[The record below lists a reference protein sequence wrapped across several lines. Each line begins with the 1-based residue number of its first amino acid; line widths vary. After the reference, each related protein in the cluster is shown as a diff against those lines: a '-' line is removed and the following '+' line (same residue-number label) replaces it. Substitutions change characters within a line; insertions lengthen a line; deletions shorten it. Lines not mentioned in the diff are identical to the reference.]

1 MGRPGA
7 HSRRGPGD
15 GNGRGAHGRLDGPR
29 GPRQDAGDGAGPL
42 LVARAAGPLAKRR
55 DVRTHPAR
63 RRRLC
68 GLRSRHPPGP
78 GAPGRSRLPHGGAD
92 LLLHPA
98 RGGGARAPVAQGG
111 ATGRLLHRVA
121 LRARRG
127 ADLPEDR
134 RGGDRGGD
142 GGPRRRGRRARRVG
156 GGRSLVSQHGPPRLS
171 RHPAAPGLRRARAAP
186 RGEEHG
192 MRSPALAPMAFPF
205 LALVAAGCSA
215 GRIESGVYY
224 SSKGYHVS
232 LPPSGWSVTRGG
244 AADLELQRMTP
255 PGGMLADATC
265 EGKETRRPL
274 DVLTRHL
281 TFGLKERVVEESGP
295 LTVGGRPAQRAVL
308 RGSMDGTPVEVEAIV
323 VKGDQCVYDFLY
335 VAPPEAFESGREDFR
350 AFVES
355 VNGSAR

>member
-15 GNGRGAHGRLDGPR
+15 GDGRGAHGRLDGPR
-29 GPRQDAGDGAGPL
+29 GPRQDAHDGAGPL
-42 LVARAAGPLAKRR
+42 LVARAAGPLAQRR

-68 GLRSRHPPGP
+68 RLRSRHPPGP
-78 GAPGRSRLPHGGAD
+78 GAPGRRRLPHGRAD
-92 LLLHPA
+92 LLLHPAHGKRVSVPAAAGPGPA

-111 ATGRLLHRVA
+111 ASGRLLHRVA

-134 RGGDRGGD
+134 GGGDRGGD
-142 GGPRRRGRRARRVG
+142 GGPRGRGWRARRFE
-156 GGRSLVSQHGPPRLS
+156 GGRSLVPQHGPPRLS

-186 RGEEHG
+186 WREEPG
-192 MRSPALAPMAFPF
+192 MRSPALGPAFLL
-205 LALVAAGCSA
+205 LAFVAAGCSA

-232 LPPSGWSVTRGG
+232 LPSPGWSVKRGG
-244 AADLELQRMTP
+244 AADLELQRATP
-255 PGGMLADATC
+255 PG
-265 EGKETRRPL
+265 
-274 DVLTRHL
+274 
-281 TFGLKERVVEESGP
+281 GP
-295 LTVGGRPAQRAVL
+295 LTVGGRSAQRAVL
-308 RGSMDGTPVEVEAIV
+308 RGSLDGTPVEVEAIV
-323 VKGDQCVYDFLY
+323 IKGDQCVYDFLY
-335 VAPPEAFESGREDFR
+335 VASPEDFAAGREEFR

-355 VNGSAR
+355 VNGSTR